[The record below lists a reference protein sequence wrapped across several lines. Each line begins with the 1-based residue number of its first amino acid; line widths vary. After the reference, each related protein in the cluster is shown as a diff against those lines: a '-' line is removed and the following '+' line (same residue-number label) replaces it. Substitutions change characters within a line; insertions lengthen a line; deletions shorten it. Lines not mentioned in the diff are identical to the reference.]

1 MTTQIQEL
9 HRLYRRQRELM
20 DELRRDELHK
30 LDRRYEV
37 SQSMTALS
45 QSSSEFSQ
53 KTIQVSSLPLVN
65 PFHTEMSVLGLE
77 NTQSPLSLIK
87 GKNIQA
93 CSYPAKAEGCSKD
106 FHVPEIKCKKFGK
119 KILDL
124 QLPADEYIDSDN
136 EEISEVPVVSRY
148 PLERSQFVYNSD
160 VKHVSGS
167 NGINSVFHDD
177 TVSPAS
183 MLKKLKGLTP
193 EEEVAPMSSQELLH
207 CELPG
212 KRQSGFQVSL
222 KEFFRNTKTK
232 LDVEACSSLL
242 PSETEREKE
251 QLSCND
257 EAGKNL
263 ITRQH

>member
-1 MTTQIQEL
+1 
-9 HRLYRRQRELM
+9 M

-37 SQSMTALS
+37 SGSMTALS
-45 QSSSEFSQ
+45 QSSSEYAQ
-53 KTIQVSSLPLVN
+53 RTIQVSSLPMVSPL
-65 PFHTEMSVLGLE
+65 HTEMSVLGLVT
-77 NTQSPLSLIK
+77 TQSPLSLVQ
-87 GKNIQA
+87 GKNIQE
-93 CSYPAKAEGCSKD
+93 CPYPAKPEGCSKD
-106 FHVPEIKCKKFGK
+106 FHIPEIKCKKFGK

-136 EEISEVPVVSRY
+136 EEISEVPMVSSY

-160 VKHVSGS
+160 VKPVSGT
-167 NGINSVFHDD
+167 NGLNSVFHDD
-177 TVSPAS
+177 TLSSAS

-193 EEEVAPMSSQELLH
+193 EEEVAPMSSQRELLC

-212 KRQSGFQVSL
+212 KGQSGFQVSL
-222 KEFFRNTKTK
+222 NEFFRNTKAK
-232 LDVEACSSLL
+232 LDLEACSSLL
-242 PSETEREKE
+242 PSEAERKKE

-257 EAGKNL
+257 EAGENL